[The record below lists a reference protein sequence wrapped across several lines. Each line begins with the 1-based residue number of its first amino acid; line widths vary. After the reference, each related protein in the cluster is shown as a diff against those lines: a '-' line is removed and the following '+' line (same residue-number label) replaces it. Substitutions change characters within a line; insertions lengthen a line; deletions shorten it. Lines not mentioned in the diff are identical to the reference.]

1 MNIFVT
7 DECPVLSAA
16 ELPDKHITFVS
27 ILFYK

>member
-7 DECPVLSAA
+7 DQCPVISAVA
-16 ELPDKHITFVS
+16 LPDKHITFVS